1 MFAYNYFVWHSKM
14 GISVMKMPKAV
25 MMDFKM
31 YFSRRN
37 IDLHSKERHIW
48 NSYELCGMHS
58 VNSDMKK
65 VKSCAHH
72 YSDINWIEL
81 NCLNFSLNKLIQ
93 LSYYGYYSCSFLQRL
108 FWKLIIGY
116 FPMKTSIW
124 HTLSPWIP
132 LHDS

>member
-81 NCLNFSLNKLIQ
+81 NCLNFSLNKIIQ
-93 LSYYGYYSCSFLQRL
+93 LSYYGYNAPRRFFSYRWRKKVNDDTVQDTINKNRNDSC
-108 FWKLIIGY
+108 IAAG
-116 FPMKTSIW
+116 
-124 HTLSPWIP
+124 
-132 LHDS
+132 

>member
-81 NCLNFSLNKLIQ
+81 NCLNFSLNKIIQ
-93 LSYYGYYSCSFLQRL
+93 LSYYGYNAPRRFFSYRWRKKVNDDTVQDTVNRNRNDSC
-108 FWKLIIGY
+108 IAAG
-116 FPMKTSIW
+116 
-124 HTLSPWIP
+124 
-132 LHDS
+132 